1 MSNYYKWHLRDA
13 TGNHCGAC
21 RSRNGKTK
29 SGEEWDLIGAPPV
42 HRHCGCSLE
51 LVHSDDEETEE
62 DVVPDGAGTHD
73 HESPTDPQPDDETPE
88 YPPDTPGGSTPPK
101 PPPPPKCA
109 RCGGPHLTKFCPD
122 KRR

>member
-1 MSNYYKWHLRDA
+1 MSNYYKWHLRDE
-13 TGNHCGAC
+13 TDNHCSAC

-29 SGEEWDLIGAPPV
+29 SGEEWDLIGTPPV

-51 LVHSDDEETEE
+51 LVYSDDETEE
-62 DVVPDGAGTHD
+62 DVVPDGNGTHD
-73 HESPTDPQPDDETPE
+73 HEPPTDPEPDDETPE
-88 YPPDTPGGSTPPK
+88 YPPGTPGGATPPR
-101 PPPPPKCA
+101 PPPPKCG